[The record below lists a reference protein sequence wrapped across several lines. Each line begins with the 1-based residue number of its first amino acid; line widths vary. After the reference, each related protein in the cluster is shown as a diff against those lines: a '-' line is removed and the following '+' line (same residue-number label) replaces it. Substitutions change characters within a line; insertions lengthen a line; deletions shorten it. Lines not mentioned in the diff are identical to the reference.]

1 MKKEKKKVC
10 IQNVPS
16 RNKRKTKFPGK
27 WLRFWGR
34 TTPIKQPG
42 GSKFAK
48 VLEMSVYTSGE
59 GSRARSF
66 NLFLD
71 QFLRLRCAAW
81 QRGSDGFILV
91 DETEE
96 RVIDN
101 DHLGKESGVVPYWK
115 LET

>member
-1 MKKEKKKVC
+1 M
-10 IQNVPS
+10 
-16 RNKRKTKFPGK
+16 
-27 WLRFWGR
+27 RFWGR
-34 TTPIKQPG
+34 TSPIKQPG

-71 QFLRLRCAAW
+71 QFFETQVCCLA
-81 QRGSDGFILV
+81 RGSDGFILV